1 MAITNGYCT
10 LAELKASLAISDSI
24 DDTPLEAAITAAS
37 RLIDGYTERFFY
49 ADGTSGVPVVRYYSP
64 INAYEVNVD
73 DFTSIT
79 ELAIDD
85 NNDGTYE
92 TIWASTNYI
101 IEPKNNPRKGWP
113 YNRIIARNSFFYPF
127 STYNIYPFTYPQS
140 MRVTGVW
147 GWSAVPSEVN
157 MATLIQASRLFNR
170 RSSPFGIA
178 GSPEMGTVRL
188 YSRLDA
194 DVEVLMK
201 PFRKYG
207 GLAK

>member
-1 MAITNGYCT
+1 

-49 ADGTSGVPVVRYYSP
+49 KDGTTEVPVVRYYSP
-64 INAYEVNVD
+64 SDPYEVNLD
-73 DFTSIT
+73 DFVSLT
-79 ELAIDD
+79 EVATD
-85 NNDGTYE
+85 NNNDNTFE
-92 TIWASTNYI
+92 TVWASSAYLV
-101 IEPKNNPRKGWP
+101 EPRNNPRKGWP
-113 YNRIIARNSFFYPF
+113 YNRILARNSFFYPF
-127 STYNIYPFTYPQS
+127 STYNIYPFIYPQS
-140 MRVTGVW
+140 VRVTGVW

-194 DVEVLMK
+194 DVEVLLK
-201 PFRKYG
+201 PFRKNG